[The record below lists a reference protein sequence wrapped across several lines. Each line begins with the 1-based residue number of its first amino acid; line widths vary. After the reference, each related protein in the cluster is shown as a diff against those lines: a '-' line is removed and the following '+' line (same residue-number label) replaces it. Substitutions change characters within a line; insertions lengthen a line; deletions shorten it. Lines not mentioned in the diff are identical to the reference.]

1 MTEDE
6 ARAWLSARNV
16 SRETFGQIEAF
27 LAFLADEATRQN
39 LVAASTLDTAWARHV
54 VDSAQLMDHA
64 GDWVD
69 WLDLGSGAGFP
80 GLIVAILGQGRVTL
94 IESRAKR
101 IAFLAE
107 AARVAGVA
115 DRVDVVGSRVET
127 APRRRYDVVSAR
139 AFAPLPK
146 LLDLAFPFTDKSTRF
161 VLPKG
166 RSAAEELAAAKA
178 SWQGE
183 FRLVPSVTDS
193 EAAIIVAKGVTPGKT
208 RR

>member
-1 MTEDE
+1 MTEEE
-6 ARAWLSARNV
+6 ARAWLEARHV
-16 SRETFGQIEAF
+16 SRETFAQIEAF
-27 LAFLADEATRQN
+27 LAFLKDEAARQN
-39 LVAASTLDTAWARHV
+39 LISASTFGSVWARHV

-64 GDWVD
+64 GEWKS

-80 GLIVAILGQGRVTL
+80 GLIVALLGHGHVTL
-94 IESRAKR
+94 IESRTKR
-101 IAFLAE
+101 VAFLQE
-107 AARVAGVA
+107 AARIAGVA

-127 APRRRYDVVSAR
+127 APRRLYDVISAR

-146 LLDLAFPFTDKSTRF
+146 LLDLAQPFTDKSTRF

-166 RSAAEELAAAKA
+166 KSAGEELAAAKG
-178 SWQGE
+178 SWQGR

-193 EAAIIVAKGVTPGKT
+193 EAAIIVAEGVTPGKI